1 LPFVIEHPGIKLKV
15 SLEPVDR
22 LLIHEEIIEPILRR
36 LVEEIRADG
45 VFKHPIIVDEKT
57 MVVLD
62 GMHRVAAAKEL
73 GLRLIPTCLV
83 DYDNPNIRVFT
94 WCRSLKGENLDRVLD
109 VIRGLGMELSDSRL
123 EEALG
128 NLGRE
133 GVVAVLFSTDR
144 CLVIHAPCRNLKQV
158 YEEVK
163 RIESALKSR
172 GYEILY
178 LTKGDA
184 LEMVSSGQVLASI
197 IPPSVSKED
206 VRRVALRGEVFAHK
220 TTRHVIP
227 ARPMFVN
234 VPLEW
239 LMMEYER
246 ANKLLQESL
255 SARRVK
261 RLPPGSVLDRRY
273 EEELYVFE

>member
-1 LPFVIEHPGIKLKV
+1 
-15 SLEPVDR
+15 
-22 LLIHEEIIEPILRR
+22 
-36 LVEEIRADG
+36 
-45 VFKHPIIVDEKT
+45 
-57 MVVLD
+57 M
-62 GMHRVAAAKEL
+62 
-73 GLRLIPTCLV
+73 
-83 DYDNPNIRVFT
+83 
-94 WCRSLKGENLDRVLD
+94 KGENLDRVLD